1 MLALLLGLALAP
13 PPAVE
18 LRYDLRTSGFALS
31 GPDVIV
37 GHASDHGSRVLAV
50 ARTGGPARTILSVPV
65 PGADSPT
72 VSASGQR
79 VAALIDVRHGQTT
92 ESRLYTG
99 PPSGPLTVVNRVV
112 TDDESKWTPYFIDV
126 ADDRLL
132 MVESRW
138 PSVSSDT
145 ETRASIISAA
155 GRTPIPWAS
164 EQRRPVKIAG
174 PYAAAVVSRRRVEV
188 VEIAT
193 GKTVATVTGRDSGS
207 PYGALDPDLEPDG
220 RIAVDMASGIEIAAP
235 GVAQRTLPNS
245 RGLTDPHFAGD
256 AIAAFDEAHQGLVLL
271 GPDGSRTMLGPRSRN
286 QYHLDA
292 DADGVVW
299 DFNGCLRSA
308 PFGASAPPA
317 GGAECPRTEV
327 ALFPG
332 RKVPRAKLRGTTARI
347 PVQCVTAP
355 HGRCRGKLLV
365 RPDPGEPVIARAT
378 FNLPVSRHSRPVAVR
393 VPARD
398 ARWYRTHG
406 GSARAQAIIEGDPT
420 TPADVPYGS
429 IFYL

>member
-1 MLALLLGLALAP
+1 MLALLLSLALAA

-18 LRYDLRTSGFALS
+18 LRYDLSMNGVGLS
-31 GPDVIV
+31 GPDVIF
-37 GHASDHGSRVLAV
+37 GDSTDHGSRVIAIP
-50 ARTGGPARTILSVPV
+50 RTGGPARTLLSIPV
-65 PGADSPT
+65 VGADSPT
-72 VSASGQR
+72 IAASAQR
-79 VAALIDVRHGQTT
+79 VAALTDVPEGQTS

-155 GRTPIPWAS
+155 GRTRIPWAS

-207 PYGALDPDLEPDG
+207 LYGAFHPDLEPDG

-245 RGLTDPHFAGD
+245 RRLTDPHFAGD
-256 AIAAFDEAHQGLVLL
+256 AIAAFDEAHQALTLIA
-271 GPDGSRTMLGPRSRN
+271 PDGSRTMLGPRSRN
-286 QYHLDA
+286 QFDLDA
-292 DADGVVW
+292 DTDGVLW
-299 DFNGCLRSA
+299 DFNGCIRYA
-308 PFGASAPPA
+308 PFGAPA
-317 GGAECPRTEV
+317 SPTGGAECPRTEV
-327 ALFPG
+327 ALFPS
-332 RKVPRAKLRGTTARI
+332 RKVPRARLRGTTARI

-355 HGRCRGKLLV
+355 HGRCRGKLVV
-365 RPDPGEPVIARAT
+365 RSNPGIVARGA
-378 FNLPVSRHSRPVAVR
+378 FNLPVSHHSRPVAVR
-393 VPARD
+393 FTAKD